1 MWFRILIGVSL
12 PLLFAAGAVYL
23 YLYRSPFPC
32 VFHELTGLYCPGC
45 GAGRAAYSILHLDL
59 LRALGFNAL
68 FVLAT
73 PFLAYYFLKIYLKIV
88 TGRDLLPLFRVTV
101 RQYSIAVLIILV
113 FTILRNIPV
122 FPFSLLAPGSLFA

>member
-12 PLLFAAGAVYL
+12 PLLFA
-23 YLYRSPFPC
+23 
-32 VFHELTGLYCPGC
+32 
-45 GAGRAAYSILHLDL
+45 AGRAAYSILHLDL